1 MDISGCGLEFGEG
14 EEVLWV
20 VMKEKDSFIVG

>member
-20 VMKEKDSFIVG
+20 VMKGKESLKVG